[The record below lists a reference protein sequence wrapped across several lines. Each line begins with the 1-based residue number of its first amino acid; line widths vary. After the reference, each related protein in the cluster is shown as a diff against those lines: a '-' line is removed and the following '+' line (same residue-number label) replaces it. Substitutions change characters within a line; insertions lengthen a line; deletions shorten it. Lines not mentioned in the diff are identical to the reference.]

1 VALRRGG
8 GEVERERRSGARC
21 WAEVVR
27 PCAVMRPLQGAL
39 RKDRR
44 RRGAAAGGGRCVA
57 SLAAPWRRCWWG
69 PARGRASG
77 AMVARLAV
85 SGHLLCSL
93 APATA
98 GVGLVAGAWR
108 CRRRRRTARP
118 GAGDSDGQVD
128 VAAERGDG
136 RGGGAANAGGC
147 LCRRLW
153 SAMAPCAA
161 WPEGVA
167 DAAVQLPC
175 AAGASMPSGE
185 AVGRYHGY
193 NS

>member
-1 VALRRGG
+1 MFDLTGMTALVTGASGG
-8 GEVERERRSGARC
+8 IGSAIAKG
-21 WAEVVR
+21 
-27 PCAVMRPLQGAL
+27 
-39 RKDRR
+39 
-44 RRGAAAGGGRCVA
+44 
-57 SLAAPWRRCWWG
+57 LAAQG
-69 PARGRASG
+69 
-77 AMVARLAV
+77 ARLAV
-85 SGHLLCSL
+85 SGHLLRSL

-98 GVGLVAGAWR
+98 GVGLAAGAWR

-118 GAGDSDGQVD
+118 GAGDSDGLVD

-167 DAAVQLPC
+167 DDAAERLPRV
-175 AAGASMPSGE
+175 ASALMPLF
-185 AVGRYHGY
+185 
-193 NS
+193 